1 MVTFNSNDLLI
12 WVSSFIW
19 PLTRILGLIATA
31 PLLSSTGIPARFRV
45 MIGVFIALM
54 ISPVVPVEL
63 AVDPMSATGFLI
75 LIQQFLIGTAMGL
88 AMRFT
93 FSAMELAGT
102 AVGMTMG
109 LGFAMFYDPQTRG
122 QSSAISQYFALL
134 VLTLYIA
141 ANFHLLMLSTVVES
155 FTTLPIAGG
164 PMGKDGFF
172 LIVRWGALIFSYG
185 LQLALPILA
194 ALLITNV
201 SLGIL
206 TRAAPQLNLF
216 GIGFPV
222 TIAVGFMVIALML
235 VYMEAPLENLFMEA
249 FGVIRKL
256 GSLEFFPHE
265 STP

>member
-19 PLTRILGLIATA
+19 PLSRILGIVATA
-31 PLLSSTGIPARFRV
+31 PLLSASGIPARIKILV
-45 MIGVFIALM
+45 GVCVALVLAPM
-54 ISPVVPVEL
+54 VPEEL
-63 AVDPMSATGFLI
+63 AVDPLSYTGFLI
-75 LIQQFLIGTAMGL
+75 LVQQFLIGSAMGL
-88 AMRFT
+88 VMRFT
-93 FSAMELAGT
+93 FSAMELAGA

-109 LGFAMFYDPQTRG
+109 LGFANFYDPQTRG

-134 VLTLYIA
+134 ILTIYIA
-141 ANFHLLMLSTVVES
+141 ADFHLLMLSIVADS
-155 FTTLPIAGG
+155 FTALPIAGT

-172 LIVRWGALIFSYG
+172 LIAQWGAIIFSYG
-185 LQLALPILA
+185 VQLALPILA

-222 TIAVGFMVIALML
+222 TIAVGFVMIALML
-235 VYMEAPLENLFMEA
+235 TYMQPSLESLFVES
-249 FGVIRKL
+249 FGLIRRL
-256 GSLEFFPHE
+256 GSSELFPH
-265 STP
+265 

>member
-19 PLTRILGLIATA
+19 PLTRILGMIAAA
-31 PLLSSTGIPARFRV
+31 PLFSASGIPVRIRV
-45 MIGVFIALM
+45 LLGVCIAFVV
-54 ISPVVPVEL
+54 SPLVPIEL
-63 AVDPMSATGFLI
+63 AVDPMSYAGFLI
-75 LIQQFLIGTAMGL
+75 LIQQLLIGVAMGL
-88 AMRFT
+88 SMRFA
-93 FSAMELAGT
+93 FSAMEMAGT

-109 LGFAMFYDPQTRG
+109 LGFATFYDPQTRG

-141 ANFHLLMLSTVVES
+141 ANFHLLMISVVVDS

-164 PMGKDGFF
+164 PMGKDGFW
-172 LIVRWGALIFSYG
+172 LILQWGGTIFSYG

-222 TIAVGFMVIALML
+222 TIAMGFLMIALML
-235 VYMEAPLENLFMEA
+235 TYMEAPLESIFTEV
-249 FGVIRKL
+249 FGLIRQL
-256 GSLEFFPHE
+256 GSARLSPH
-265 STP
+265 

>member
-1 MVTFNSNDLLI
+1 MLTFNSHDLLI

-19 PLTRILGLIATA
+19 PLARILGLIATA
-31 PLLSSTGIPARFRV
+31 PLFSSSGIPARLRV
-45 MIGVFIALM
+45 LIGVFIAL
-54 ISPVVPVEL
+54 IIAPSIPVEL
-63 AVDPMSATGFLI
+63 AVDPMSFTGFLI
-75 LIQQFLIGTAMGL
+75 LVQQFIIGTAMGL
-88 AMRFT
+88 VMRFA
-93 FSAMELAGT
+93 FSSLEMAGT

-109 LGFAMFYDPQTRG
+109 LGFATFYDPQTRG

-141 ANFHLLMLSTVVES
+141 ANFHLLMLSVVVDS
-155 FTTLPIAGG
+155 FTTLPIAAG
-164 PMGKDGFF
+164 PMGKDGFW
-172 LIVRWGALIFSYG
+172 LIMKWGGMIFSYG

-222 TIAVGFMVIALML
+222 TIGVGFIMIALML
-235 VYMEAPLENLFMEA
+235 VYMEAPMENIFRDA
-249 FGVIRKL
+249 FGVLRQL
-256 GSLEFFPHE
+256 GSLEVFPH
-265 STP
+265 

>member
-31 PLLSSTGIPARFRV
+31 PLFSATGIPMRIRV
-45 MIGVFIALM
+45 LTGVCAALA
-54 ISPVVPVEL
+54 ISPSVPVEL
-63 AVDPMSATGFLI
+63 AVDPLSATGFLI
-75 LIQQFLIGTAMGL
+75 LVQQFLIGSAMGL
-88 AMRFT
+88 SMRFA
-93 FSAMELAGT
+93 FSAMEMAGT

-109 LGFAMFYDPQTRG
+109 LGFATFYDPQTRG

-134 VLTLYIA
+134 VLTLYVA
-141 ANFHLLMLSTVVES
+141 ANFHLLMLSVLAES
-155 FTTLPIAGG
+155 FRTLPVAGT

-172 LIVRWGALIFSYG
+172 LIVKWGGMIFAYG

-194 ALLITNV
+194 ALLVANIT
-201 SLGIL
+201 LGIL

-222 TIAVGFMVIALML
+222 TIATGFVMIALML
-235 VYMEAPLENLFMEA
+235 VYMEPPLEQLFIEV
-249 FGVIRKL
+249 FGLIRRL
-256 GSLEFFPHE
+256 GSAELFPH
-265 STP
+265 

>member
-1 MVTFNSNDLLI
+1 MTFNSNDLLV

-19 PLTRILGLIATA
+19 PLTRILGMMAGS
-31 PLLSSTGIPARFRV
+31 PLFSSSGIPVRIRV
-45 MIGVFIALM
+45 LIGVFIALL
-54 ISPVVPVEL
+54 ISPFVPVEL
-63 AVDPMSATGFLI
+63 AVDPMSYAGFLI
-75 LIQQFLIGTAMGL
+75 LIQQFLIGAAMGL
-88 AMRFT
+88 AMRLA
-93 FSAMELAGT
+93 FSALEMAGT

-109 LGFAMFYDPQTRG
+109 LGFATFYDPQTRG

-134 VLTLYIA
+134 VLTVYVA
-141 ANFHLLMLSTVVES
+141 SNFHLLMLSIVAES

-172 LIVRWGALIFSYG
+172 LFVQWGALIFSYG

-194 ALLITNV
+194 ALLITNI

-222 TIAVGFMVIALML
+222 TIAVGFIMIALML
-235 VYMEAPLENLFMEA
+235 TYMEAPMEQLFIEV
-249 FGVIRKL
+249 FGLIRQL
-256 GSLEFFPHE
+256 GSSTLFPH
-265 STP
+265 